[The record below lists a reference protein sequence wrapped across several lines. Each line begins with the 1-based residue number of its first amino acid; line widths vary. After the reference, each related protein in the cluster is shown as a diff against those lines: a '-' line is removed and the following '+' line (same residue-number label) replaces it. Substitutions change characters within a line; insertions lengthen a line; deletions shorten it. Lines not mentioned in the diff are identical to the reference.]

1 MNTKTAK
8 KIFEEIVELCYESGN
23 FKIIETIESIYS
35 EVEEADDIATIVLSV
50 EELQVIINEADI
62 LEEEEE
68 VIQEVKE
75 KIELFLE

>member
-23 FKIIETIESIYS
+23 PKIIETIESIYS

-50 EELQVIINEADI
+50 EEIQVIINEADI